1 MRVDL
6 PHRAAELGCERPRG
20 GFGGRPDELE
30 LAPDRARAAL
40 DLGQPGRTMK
50 VAWPRTQHRRSR
62 HSPSF
67 VHRGGTSKPWR
78 VFPTRG
84 GAYAFGASAWPT
96 LERISASENGFV
108 RTSITTVSRPFARSR
123 WSAKPVIKR
132 MRSAGC

>member
-1 MRVDL
+1 MRVDF

-30 LAPDRARAAL
+30 LDPDRARAAL

-50 VAWPRTQHRRSR
+50 VAWPWTQHRRSR

-67 VHRGGTSKPWR
+67 VHRGGTSTPWR

-84 GAYAFGASAWPT
+84 DPT
-96 LERISASENGFV
+96 LSAPAPGPPWSASRQA
-108 RTSITTVSRPFARSR
+108 RTAS
-123 WSAKPVIKR
+123 
-132 MRSAGC
+132 